1 MLFQFNY
8 QFLSRKQFNITP
20 AVTATKTNNAC
31 QKLKSPE
38 VDGPVDHVAFVI
50 HGIGQQTEKFGF
62 FQKHLQGLFDTTNH
76 VVEENAPH
84 RQINV
89 QYVPV
94 EWHKHI
100 HEETDMAMD
109 DITLRSI
116 PSMRMVNNDYLAD
129 AFFYLSKERGQSIIT
144 HVTNTFNAAYN
155 QFIKTNPGFSGK
167 VVILAY
173 SLGGIITW
181 DILSNQARPGT
192 TKKDIQ
198 QHSKLDL
205 DFPALHFKPD
215 YLFNLG
221 SPLSAFLTVR
231 NQDPKLYHP
240 DPSIVFENIFH
251 PFDPLAYRFEPM
263 LHIDYR
269 DKTAVLIEDSAATK
283 GDRRQQECLY
293 RNNNMELQQILGG
306 NNVSSLFSTL
316 KRYFSSGANRSNPFS
331 FSPSKQQQQQD
342 RDASISATSTPKLSL
357 DCSTEYGDDEFED
370 ESITTPINTMDAD
383 PFIYAQADAMM
394 TGSSNY
400 DQKKRN
406 SFVLEEGNQTPEKK
420 RRRKSYTQDDH
431 LVLNTTITKS
441 SRAVSHASTGCSNR
455 IDYVLRPERFMGF
468 LQKNEYVSGLTAH
481 FSYWTNRDLMWHIV
495 RRLEPDV

>member
-8 QFLSRKQFNITP
+8 QFLSGKRFNITP
-20 AVTATKTNNAC
+20 AVTTPTTNNAC
-31 QKLKSPE
+31 QALKSPE

-50 HGIGQQTEKFGF
+50 HQTEKFGF
-62 FQKHLQGLFDTTNH
+62 FQKHLQSLFDTTNH

-89 QYVPV
+89 QYVPI

-100 HEETDMAMD
+100 HKETDMAMD

-129 AFFYLSKERGQSIIT
+129 AFFYLSKERGQSIIH
-144 HVTNTFNAAYN
+144 HVTSTFNTAYD
-155 QFIKTNPGFSGK
+155 QFMKANPGFSGK
-167 VVILAY
+167 VAILAY

-181 DILSNQARPGT
+181 DILSNQLRPNI
-192 TKKDIQ
+192 TKKEIQ

-263 LHIDYR
+263 LNIDYK
-269 DKTAVLIEDSAATK
+269 DKTAVLIEDSAAK
-283 GDRRQQECLY
+283 GDRRQQEHLC
-293 RNNNMELQQILGG
+293 RNNNIEELHQILGG
-306 NNVSSLFSTL
+306 NNVSSLFSSV
-316 KRYFSSGANRSNPFS
+316 KRYFSSSEPSRSNPFFF
-331 FSPSKQQQQQD
+331 FSPFKQLQQQQQD
-342 RDASISATSTPKLSL
+342 LDAANSATSTPKLSL
-357 DCSTEYGDDEFED
+357 DYGTEYGDDEFD
-370 ESITTPINTMDAD
+370 NESITTPMNTTDAD
-383 PFIYAQADAMM
+383 PFIYTQTDAML
-394 TGSSNY
+394 TS
-400 DQKKRN
+400 DTFTLRKRN
-406 SFVLEEGNQTPEKK
+406 SLQLEEGNQVPDKK
-420 RRRKSYTQDDH
+420 RRRKSYTHDDH

-441 SRAVSHASTGCSNR
+441 SQAEFSVCTDHSNR

-468 LQKNEYVSGLTAH
+468 LQKNEYLSGLTAH

-495 RRLEPDV
+495 RRLESNV

>member
-20 AVTATKTNNAC
+20 AVTTTKTNNAC

-50 HGIGQQTEKFGF
+50 HQTEKFGF
-62 FQKHLQGLFDTTNH
+62 FQKHLQSLFDTTNH
-76 VVEENAPH
+76 VVEENVPH

-89 QYVPV
+89 QYVPI

-144 HVTNTFNAAYN
+144 HVTSTFNAAYD
-155 QFIKTNPGFSGK
+155 QFMKVNPGFNGK
-167 VVILAY
+167 IIILAY

-181 DILSNQARPGT
+181 DILSNQARPDT
-192 TKKDIQ
+192 SKKAIQ

-231 NQDPKLYHP
+231 NQDPKVYHP

-263 LHIDYR
+263 LNIDYK

-283 GDRRQQECLY
+283 GDRRQQERLY
-293 RNNNMELQQILGG
+293 RNNNIEELQQILGG

-316 KRYFSSGANRSNPFS
+316 KRYFSSSGASRNNPFS
-331 FSPSKQQQQQD
+331 YSSPKQQPRQQD
-342 RDASISATSTPKLSL
+342 QDAPISATSTPKLSL
-357 DCSTEYGDDEFED
+357 DCGTEYGDDEFDD
-370 ESITTPINTMDAD
+370 ESITTPMNTMDAD
-383 PFIYAQADAMM
+383 PFIYTQTDAMM
-394 TGSSNY
+394 TSSNSFA
-400 DQKKRN
+400 QKKRN
-406 SFVLEEGNQTPEKK
+406 SFVLEEGNQVPDKK
-420 RRRKSYTQDDH
+420 RRRSSYTQDDH
-431 LVLNTTITKS
+431 LVLSTTITKS
-441 SRAVSHASTGCSNR
+441 SRAVFDAGTTCNNR

-481 FSYWTNRDLMWHIV
+481 FSYWTNKDLMWHIV